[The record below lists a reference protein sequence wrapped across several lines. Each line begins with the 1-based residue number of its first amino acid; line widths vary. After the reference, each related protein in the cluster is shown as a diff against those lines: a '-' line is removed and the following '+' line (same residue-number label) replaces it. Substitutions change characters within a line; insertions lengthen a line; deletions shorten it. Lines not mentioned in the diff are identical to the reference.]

1 MSPGSW
7 VDLGMWESAKRREK
21 KRRREKER
29 EREKE
34 RRKGERGKGKGK
46 SVKGFLPETTVGI
59 TQRLSLR
66 GS

>member
-1 MSPGSW
+1 MSPGTW

-21 KRRREKER
+21 KRKREKKREKER
-29 EREKE
+29 KKKE
-34 RRKGERGKGKGK
+34 EGGKGKGK
-46 SVKGFLPETTVGI
+46 TVKGFLPETPTGI